1 MFRLLIVTLSLS
13 GLVAYSQ
20 PSVSDEIYL
29 ADPAVL
35 RVGKTYYLYGTVEEN
50 ADQGFK
56 VYVSSDQK
64 RWEDKGFAMKKFQSY
79 GEKGFW
85 APQVLRYQDK
95 FFMAYVANERIA
107 IAASESPLGPFRQDV
122 LQPVETGV
130 KQIDPFIFVDDDGK
144 VYLYHV
150 RLQNG
155 NRLFVGEMKKDLSGM
170 IAETVKECLN
180 ASEDWENTT
189 KSGWPVAEGPTVLK
203 HKGLYYLFY
212 TANDFRN
219 PDYAVGYAT
228 SKSPFGPWTKYSGN
242 PIISRKDLGIN
253 GTGHGDFYQDVKGNL
268 NYVMHTHYSNTAV
281 RKRKTATLTVN
292 FRKGGKDADRVVP
305 DFRSFYFLQTK

>member
-1 MFRLLIVTLSLS
+1 MLRFLTVVLFLTGFVSY
-13 GLVAYSQ
+13 AQ
-20 PSVSDEIYL
+20 PVVSDEIYL
-29 ADPAVL
+29 ADPAIL

-64 RWEDKGFAMKKFQSY
+64 HWEDKGFAMKKFQSY

-95 FFMAYVANERIA
+95 LIMAYVANERIA
-107 IAASESPLGPFRQDV
+107 IARSESPLGPFRQEI
-122 LQPVETGV
+122 LQPLETGV
-130 KQIDPFIFVDDDGK
+130 KQIDPFIFVDEDGK

-180 ASEDWENTT
+180 ASEDWENTA
-189 KSGWPVAEGPTVLK
+189 KAGWPVAEGPTVLK
-203 HKGLYYLFY
+203 HKGIYYLFY

-219 PDYAVGYAT
+219 PDYAVGEPEHSQRLGHTQNQQSGRRLGRVRADSGEAGEDHRERT
-228 SKSPFGPWTKYSGN
+228 GEADEGRDDACTHWLRVAANGFRFG
-242 PIISRKDLGIN
+242 GIC
-253 GTGHGDFYQDVKGNL
+253 GVRHGQ
-268 NYVMHTHYSNTAV
+268 
-281 RKRKTATLTVN
+281 
-292 FRKGGKDADRVVP
+292 
-305 DFRSFYFLQTK
+305 